1 MNHHYK
7 HKQFFLPITTGIIH
21 KTVMSFQSLTKE
33 PTTVTNVIPKAKLR
47 DKKLQ
52 KKPREWQDDISAT

>member
-1 MNHHYK
+1 M
-7 HKQFFLPITTGIIH
+7 
-21 KTVMSFQSLTKE
+21 VMSFQSLTKE
-33 PTTVTNVIPKAKLR
+33 PTTVTNVIPKAKQS